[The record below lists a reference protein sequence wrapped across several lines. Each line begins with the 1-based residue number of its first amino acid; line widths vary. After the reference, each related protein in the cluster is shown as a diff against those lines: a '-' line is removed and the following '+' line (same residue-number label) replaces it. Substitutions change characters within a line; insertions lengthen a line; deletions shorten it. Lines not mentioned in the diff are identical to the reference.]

1 MNKDNFEIS
10 IEPNFKEVFIAP
22 DESGKWVAK
31 KLKPPYDWRST
42 VTDADVIKDIAYRA
56 RKITEQVGTE
66 LSIMWFIG
74 IDENFYKTSNMP
86 WYHEKCDRNSFYDA
100 KTSGRYRKKY
110 FYQKPYVIQSE
121 EDLNKLENMDLT
133 EIGIVRIQPN
143 DDKTLRSKEF
153 IKNVGNFCA
162 KNNINIFL
170 EGSVLTHPYYQLLN
184 TGVVL
189 CQDLVQVKMRFSSS

>member
-1 MNKDNFEIS
+1 
-10 IEPNFKEVFIAP
+10 
-22 DESGKWVAK
+22 
-31 KLKPPYDWRST
+31 
-42 VTDADVIKDIAYRA
+42 
-56 RKITEQVGTE
+56 
-66 LSIMWFIG
+66 
-74 IDENFYKTSNMP
+74 MP